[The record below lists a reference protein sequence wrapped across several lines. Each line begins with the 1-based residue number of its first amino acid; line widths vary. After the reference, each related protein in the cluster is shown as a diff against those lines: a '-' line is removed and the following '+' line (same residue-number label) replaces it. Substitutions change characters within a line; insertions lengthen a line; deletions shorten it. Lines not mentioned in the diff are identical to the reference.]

1 MPQAPSAS
9 STAPTHPR
17 RQIVFASQCP
27 CRCQRFCLVVDGDAA
42 HTVTPQNVLDHIND
56 DTVCLACH
64 HNYATHSA
72 EPAFNCALCPPGS
85 CTRFSL
91 KTANEFVFNCV
102 CSCEHAYS
110 FHELGPA
117 PPSSSLQASQA
128 QPPATTPAPA
138 IARPPPAQL
147 SATPSSTSLTAP
159 ARLAIVPFPELLPSA
174 NTAGLTTN
182 QQRTRSAERHGAAA
196 RANGGLIARGPVGSR
211 VPPAPAAP
219 HVPPRAAAAPY
230 PDSSIR
236 ASNAGAAPSTSAVT
250 RRPVGRPPGKTKIKR
265 LVSRIIILPY
275 DVCTDFSPAPDH
287 PSVRSLQLPSNFNR
301 LKLHPSSYSVFVRHL
316 DECHLVI
323 RIDLSG
329 EDLEPPNFYHR
340 VHAIVKEHLDRHNLV
355 LQTYGNPLPARA
367 LWRSVNPRKQGEER
381 TFVYLDLED
390 VSFTIS
396 QFTPANRSINSTADL
411 YLGKFSALLM
421 LAILIPLSTQFPIHF
436 LIIHHGSSVVRFLLH
451 SSPTSTSLSPRST
464 CLTTASLS
472 VPSNTPPLHPPT
484 AHLDV
489 PGAQPS
495 AAPFQPL

>member
-1 MPQAPSAS
+1 MLPFFPEMRTISARTRVLSRFARPHSAAPAIPVLSLSSILTRPSCRRLHLLRLPLPRILAARLSSPHSVLAAASDSVLS
-9 STAPTHPR
+9 STAMPR
-17 RQIVFASQCP
+17 
-27 CRCQRFCLVVDGDAA
+27 
-42 HTVTPQNVLDHIND
+42 TPSRLKTYVLDHIND

-85 CTRFSL
+85 CTRFAL

-110 FHELGPA
+110 FHELGPSH
-117 PPSSSLQASQA
+117 PPSSLEPTQA
-128 QPPATTPAPA
+128 QRPAATPAPA
-138 IARPPPAQL
+138 IPRPAPAQL
-147 SATPSSTSLTAP
+147 SSTPSSTSFTAP
-159 ARLAIVPFPELLPSA
+159 PRLPIVAFPEILPSA

-196 RANGGLIARGPVGSR
+196 RANGGPIARGPVGSR

-219 HVPPRAAAAPY
+219 HVPPRAATAPY

-250 RRPVGRPPGKTKIKR
+250 RRPVGRPPGKTKTKR
-265 LVSRIIILPY
+265 LLSRIIVLPY
-275 DVCTDFSPAPDH
+275 D
-287 PSVRSLQLPSNFNR
+287 
-301 LKLHPSSYSVFVRHL
+301 
-316 DECHLVI
+316 
-323 RIDLSG
+323 
-329 EDLEPPNFYHR
+329 
-340 VHAIVKEHLDRHNLV
+340 
-355 LQTYGNPLPARA
+355 
-367 LWRSVNPRKQGEER
+367 GEER

-411 YLGKFSALLM
+411 YLGKSFAIVM
-421 LAILIPLSTQFPIHF
+421 LSFLTPLSPQFPTPF
-436 LIIHHGSSVVRFLLH
+436 LITHHGSSVVRFPLH
-451 SSPTSTSLSPRST
+451 SSPPSMSLSPRSI
-464 CLTTASLS
+464 CLTTALLS
-472 VPSNTPPLHPPT
+472 VPSNTPPLRPPT

-495 AAPFQPL
+495 AAPFQPP